1 MAIPLIALRFCAERS
16 NKDVKAP
23 NVFERVKEEFDALL
37 HSERRSDQHHKE
49 THGLRKDIDENT
61 PIDDVKAPNVF
72 ERAKE
77 EIEALVQAIHPKKED
92 HIHAST
98 SDDDNRT
105 DGTMAELKHNPG
117 NKVKVCNFS
126 FISIR
131 RKNKISFGS
140 QYSEHYKIYVH
151 RMEMGERSSDGELS
165 FDFLD
170 NHGVWASLHASW
182 PISRGNTI
190 AITTA
195 ELFYSLW
202 LNRWNGEESITKAP
216 TNQDKTAKEATE
228 SHSPGQKSPHRHHKE
243 THGRS
248 DDIDANTPINE
259 VKGPNIFE
267 RAKEEIQALFHSIH
281 RKK

>member
-1 MAIPLIALRFCAERS
+1 MSEEKLKTNSIS
-16 NKDVKAP
+16 SSDKDVKAP

-105 DGTMAELKHNPG
+105 DGTMAELKHNP
-117 NKVKVCNFS
+117 
-126 FISIR
+126 
-131 RKNKISFGS
+131 
-140 QYSEHYKIYVH
+140 
-151 RMEMGERSSDGELS
+151 
-165 FDFLD
+165 
-170 NHGVWASLHASW
+170 
-182 PISRGNTI
+182 
-190 AITTA
+190 
-195 ELFYSLW
+195 
-202 LNRWNGEESITKAP
+202 ESITKAP

>member
-1 MAIPLIALRFCAERS
+1 MSEEKLKTNSIS
-16 NKDVKAP
+16 SSDKDVKAP

-105 DGTMAELKHNPG
+105 DGTMAELKHNP
-117 NKVKVCNFS
+117 
-126 FISIR
+126 
-131 RKNKISFGS
+131 
-140 QYSEHYKIYVH
+140 
-151 RMEMGERSSDGELS
+151 
-165 FDFLD
+165 
-170 NHGVWASLHASW
+170 
-182 PISRGNTI
+182 
-190 AITTA
+190 
-195 ELFYSLW
+195 
-202 LNRWNGEESITKAP
+202 ESITKAP

-228 SHSPGQKSPHRHHKE
+228 S
-243 THGRS
+243 
-248 DDIDANTPINE
+248 
-259 VKGPNIFE
+259 
-267 RAKEEIQALFHSIH
+267 
-281 RKK
+281 